1 MPDLEQSYRS
11 VRREATITGS
21 TAREIAASAEAAI
34 REGLLESGDALPTVR
49 ELARTL
55 GTSPAT
61 INSAYRVLRQ
71 RGLVVAEGRRG
82 TRVAWRPP
90 LRTALRPAPMATAPL
105 AAESGLRDLTIGLP
119 DLALLPPM
127 SSALARIDLESRLA
141 ISGLDAPDPDLLEV
155 GRAAFARDGLPVDS
169 LAVVSGAL
177 DGVERVLQ
185 AHLRPGDRV
194 VCEDPAYPSIRDI
207 VLALGLVA
215 VPVPVDE
222 RGMIP
227 DALAAALK
235 DGAEALV
242 QVPRAQNPL
251 GAALDQARA
260 SELRA
265 LLTDHPRLLLV
276 EDDHAGPVSGAP
288 FATLVAPESERWAV
302 IRSMSKILHPDMR
315 VALVAGDEATIARL
329 EGRQALGP
337 RWVSHLLQAL
347 AAEMLR
353 DPKFGE
359 TCARAGNVYAD
370 RRQALIGALAE
381 HGVQAHGRSGM
392 NVWVSVREE
401 APVVRALQG
410 GGWLAL
416 AGEHFRIRTPP
427 GIRITISTLGDGE
440 AEEIATVV
448 AAAEHAG
455 RPRRAY

>member
-1 MPDLEQSYRS
+1 MADLEQSYTP
-11 VRREATITGS
+11 VRRQATITGS

-34 REGLLESGDALPTVR
+34 REGVLDSGDPLPTVR

-61 INSAYRVLRQ
+61 INSAYRTLRQ

-90 LRTALRPAPMATAPL
+90 LRTAMRPAPMAAAPP

-119 DLALLPPM
+119 DLALLPSM
-127 SSALARIDLESRLA
+127 SSALDRIDLESKLA

-155 GRAAFARDGLPVDS
+155 GRAAFARDGLAADS
-169 LAVVSGAL
+169 IAVVSGAL

-222 RGMIP
+222 RGMTP
-227 DALAAALK
+227 DALALALR

-251 GAALDQARA
+251 GAALDGARA
-260 SELRA
+260 AELRT
-265 LLTDHPRLLLV
+265 LLADHRRMLLV
-276 EDDHAGPVSGAP
+276 EDDHAGPVSGAA
-288 FATLVAPESERWAV
+288 FATLVVPESERWAV

-315 VALVAGDEATIARL
+315 VALVAGDEATISRL

-347 AAEMLR
+347 AAETLR
-353 DPKFGE
+353 DPGFGE
-359 TCARAGNVYAD
+359 TCAHAGEVYA
-370 RRQALIGALAE
+370 RRRESLIGALAE
-381 HGVQAHGRSGM
+381 HGVQAYGRSGM

-416 AGEHFRIRTPP
+416 AGEHFRIRTPA
-427 GIRITISTLGDGE
+427 GIRITVSTLKDGE
-440 AEEIATVV
+440 AEEIATVI